1 MVALT
6 RNIARKAA
14 FEMLTTGRFIHADEA
29 TRLGLINR
37 AVPLAALA
45 DETRALAQSIAA
57 KLPVAVKI
65 GKSAFYDQAQLS
77 TAEAYA
83 YTSAVMVENMMVRD
97 TDEGISAFL
106 EKRIPDW
113 SSSSE

>member
-1 MVALT
+1 MLL
-6 RNIARKAA
+6 IA
-14 FEMLTTGRFIHADEA
+14 II
-29 TRLGLINR
+29 LGLILGQHIKITIS
-37 AVPLAALA
+37 PDALA
-45 DETRALAQSIAA
+45 LATKAYATIAA

-97 TDEGISAFL
+97 TDEGITAFL
-106 EKRIPDW
+106 EKRAPDW
-113 SSSSE
+113 SSSEPVNSRKRDLT